1 MELVGI
7 LDFFFPILNRVG
19 YFPFHVLDFSTK

>member
-7 LDFFFPILNRVG
+7 VFFFPILNRVG
-19 YFPFHVLDFSTK
+19 YLPSQVLDFSTN